1 MIESIFWLCVLGF
14 SIHSALSSYAAGNL
28 HATAFHLTA
37 VVVAT
42 IQIAKLS
49 NE

>member
-1 MIESIFWLCVLGF
+1 MTEGIFWLCVLSFG
-14 SIHSALSSYAAGNL
+14 IYSALSSYAAGNL

>member
-1 MIESIFWLCVLGF
+1 MIESIFWLFVLGF
-14 SIHSALSSYAAGNL
+14 NIYAALSSYAAENL
-28 HATAFHLTA
+28 PATAFHLTV

-42 IQIAKLS
+42 IQVAKLS